1 MNVVISVRNLKKYY
15 GTTKAVDGIDFD
27 VAEGE
32 VVALLGPNGAGKTTT
47 VEIIEG
53 LRKKD
58 GGEIYYF
65 GKKVDRV
72 DQSIK
77 SQIGVQLQKTAFFEY
92 LTVRETI
99 ELFAGLYN
107 VKTQKDQVERLMD
120 LVSLK
125 EKAKSRVKNLSGGQL
140 QRLALVV
147 ALVNDP
153 KVLFLDEPTTGLD
166 PQARRHVWELVEE
179 LKQKGKTIFLTTH
192 YMEEAEK
199 LADRVLIMD
208 HGKVIAQGTVKELV
222 RSLSMDSYVEFTTDN
237 SSILI
242 KEIPNIK
249 EIDHDKLILPT
260 TDVEE
265 TIHMLLV
272 RARSLNVLIDNIA
285 IRRPN
290 LEDVFLNLTGRRL
303 RD

>member
-1 MNVVISVRNLKKYY
+1 MNVISVRNLKKYY
-15 GTTKAVDGIDFD
+15 GTTKAVDGINFD
-27 VAEGE
+27 VSEGE

-58 GGEIYYF
+58 DGEIYYF

-72 DQSIK
+72 DQNIK

-99 ELFAGLYN
+99 ELFAGLYS
-107 VKTQKDQVERLMD
+107 VKLQKDQVQELMD
-120 LVSLK
+120 LVSLT
-125 EKAKSRVKNLSGGQL
+125 EKAKSKVKNLSGGQL

-153 KVLFLDEPTTGLD
+153 KILFLDEPTTGLD

-179 LKQKGKTIFLTTH
+179 LKRKGKTIFLTTH

-208 HGKVIAQGTVKELV
+208 HGKVIAQGTVSELV

-237 SSILI
+237 PSLLV
-242 KEIPNIK
+242 KEIPSIK
-249 EIDHDKLILPT
+249 EMDHDKLILPT

-272 RARSLNVLIDNIA
+272 RARSLGVLIDNIA

>member
-1 MNVVISVRNLKKYY
+1 MNVISVRNLKKYY
-15 GTTKAVDGIDFD
+15 GTIKAVDGIDFD

-58 GGEIYYF
+58 DGEIYYF
-65 GKKVDRV
+65 GKKIDRV

-107 VKTQKDQVERLMD
+107 VKAQKDQVERLMD

-208 HGKVIAQGTVKELV
+208 HGKVIAQGTVNELV

-237 SSILI
+237 SSILV

-249 EIDHDKLILPT
+249 EMDHDKLVLPT

>member
-1 MNVVISVRNLKKYY
+1 VNVISVRNLKKYY
-15 GTTKAVDGIDFD
+15 GTIKAVDGIDFD

-58 GGEIYYF
+58 DGEIYYF
-65 GKKVDRV
+65 GKKIDRV

-107 VKTQKDQVERLMD
+107 VKAQKDQVERLMD

-208 HGKVIAQGTVKELV
+208 HGKVIAQGTVNELV

-237 SSILI
+237 SSILV

-249 EIDHDKLILPT
+249 EMDHDKLVLPT